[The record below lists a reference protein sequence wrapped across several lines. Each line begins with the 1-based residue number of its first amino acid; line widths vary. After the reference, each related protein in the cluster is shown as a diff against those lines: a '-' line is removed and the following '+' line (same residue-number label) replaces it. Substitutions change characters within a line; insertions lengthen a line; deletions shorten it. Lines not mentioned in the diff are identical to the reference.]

1 MTTTDSSHIIV
12 RRVQQ
17 DDIAALAPVL
27 ASELSMEQLRERW
40 RQDQDGYRQML
51 VAEVEG
57 QVVGTISTAGTHN
70 QRPNSLRMFALEVGE
85 AFRRRGIGTALIRA
99 IEDQARQ
106 EGLGSVHLE
115 VAIENRDA
123 IRLYERLGLQR
134 QGQPFLDQWWRRSDD
149 GSGEEVGE
157 LSWWM
162 VKRL

>member
-1 MTTTDSSHIIV
+1 M
-12 RRVQQ
+12 
-17 DDIAALAPVL
+17 APVL
-27 ASELSMEQLRERW
+27 ASELSIEQLRERW

-57 QVVGTISTAGTHN
+57 QVVGTISTAGIHN

-106 EGLGSVHLE
+106 QGLGSVHLE

-134 QGQPFLDQWWRRSDD
+134 QGEPFLDQWWRRSDD
-149 GSGEEVGE
+149 GGGEEVGE

>member
-1 MTTTDSSHIIV
+1 VSTTDSSQVTV
-12 RRVQQ
+12 RRARH
-17 DDIAALAPVL
+17 DDIAALAPAL

-57 QVVGTISTAGTHN
+57 QVIGTISTAGTRN

-85 AFRRRGIGTALIRA
+85 TFRRRGIGTALIQA
-99 IEDQARQ
+99 MEDQARQ
-106 EGLGSVHLE
+106 QGLQSVHLE
-115 VAIENRDA
+115 VAVKNHDA

-134 QGQPFLDQWWRRSDD
+134 QGEPFVDHWWRLSDD
-149 GSGEEVGE
+149 GSSEEVGE